1 MAHST
6 LSPEM
11 TSYIAGAA
19 LGLVAKERRRQ
30 IDELGY
36 TEDHDD
42 RHGGEELASAAAF
55 FLIPAFVNQDVCICT
70 SEYGLAVQSVHELI
84 AENAWDGI
92 HRDDYEDAGV
102 RSDVAIDTR
111 IGQLVKG
118 AALAL
123 AELERWLRERELRD
137 RAKGR

>member
-1 MAHST
+1 MADNT

-11 TSYIAGAA
+11 TSYFAGAA
-19 LGLVAKERRRQ
+19 LGLVVKERRRQ

-55 FLIPAFVNQDVCICT
+55 FLVPAFVNQDVCTCT
-70 SEYGLAVQSVHELI
+70 AEYGLIVQSMHELI
-84 AENAWDGI
+84 GENAWEGI
-92 HRDDYEDAGV
+92 HRDDYDNGML
-102 RSDVAIDTR
+102 RSDVGIDTR

-118 AALAL
+118 TALAL
-123 AELERWLRERELRD
+123 AELERWLRARDLRK
-137 RAKGR
+137 RLEKG